1 MNFVKKYIVLLFS
14 AILLVGCGDPEPI
27 IAPTHFTRVPRP
39 VGLTAVSD
47 TTVTGKNKITLN
59 WSVPTEE
66 NLKDFS
72 VSRAFQI
79 DPTAKITFSTIA
91 LNYTKK
97 NYVDSALINFSSSL
111 IIYYFIQPRGND
123 TFVGENSDT
132 VKITL
137 TK

>member
-1 MNFVKKYIVLLFS
+1 MNFVKRYIVLLFS
-14 AILLVGCGDPEPI
+14 AILLVGCGDPEPL

-39 VGLTAVSD
+39 VDLAAISD
-47 TTVTGKNKITLN
+47 TTVTGKHKITLN

-79 DPTAKITFSTIA
+79 DPSVKITFSTIA
-91 LNYTKK
+91 LNYTKTT
-97 NYVDSALINFSSSL
+97 YVDSALINFSDSL
-111 IIYYFIQPRGND
+111 MIYYYIQPRGND

-137 TK
+137 IK